1 MSGGKDKMFLML
13 CCPGKSFNT
22 SFWLHTVYSA
32 KHVALV
38 RQAAEIS
45 FPDMSVGIFLAIWSN
60 TTITLFKSSE
70 IGLCLHDKMMTII

>member
-32 KHVALV
+32 KHVA
-38 RQAAEIS
+38 QIS

-60 TTITLFKSSE
+60 TTITLFKSWE
-70 IGLCLHDKMMTII
+70 QWVDIF

>member
-1 MSGGKDKMFLML
+1 MSDAKDKMFLML
-13 CCPGKSFNT
+13 CCPGRFFT

>member
-1 MSGGKDKMFLML
+1 MSDAKDKMFLML
-13 CCPGKSFNT
+13 CCPGRFFT

-45 FPDMSVGIFLAIWSN
+45 FPDMSVGIFLAIRSN
-60 TTITLFKSSE
+60 TTITLFQSWE
-70 IGLCLHDKMMTII
+70 QWDDIF

>member
-1 MSGGKDKMFLML
+1 MSDAKDKMFLML
-13 CCPGKSFNT
+13 CCPGRFFT

-45 FPDMSVGIFLAIWSN
+45 FPDMSVGIFLAIRSD
-60 TTITLFKSSE
+60 TTITLFQSWE
-70 IGLCLHDKMMTII
+70 QWDDIF